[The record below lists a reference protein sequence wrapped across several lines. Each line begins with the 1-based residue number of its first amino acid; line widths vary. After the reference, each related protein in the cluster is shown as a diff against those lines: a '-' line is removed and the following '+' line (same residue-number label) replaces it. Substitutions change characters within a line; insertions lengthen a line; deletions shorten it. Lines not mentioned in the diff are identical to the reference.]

1 MLRLNSFNKDHHNH
15 ELGICIASL
24 QPKSYDDVVYKLKEL
39 SSLTKFDFI
48 EGINDREIMSKLIK
62 DYPCY
67 TLGSLIR
74 RTDIDII
81 EQFMNA
87 CYLAKELN
95 IKYLM
100 FGNRKVRE
108 YVAEGKYKL
117 NLQQL
122 YTGMFGVCSHLGL
135 KLMFEPLKGTYPG
148 TLEEVIKLQ
157 EQYGERDLHLCLKN
171 TEINHDDFC
180 KYIDRVKNC
189 HISFELYLKYYKE
202 LKNLKRFTLE
212 I

>member
-1 MLRLNSFNKDHHNH
+1 MLKLNSFKTEHFYHNH

-24 QPKSYDDVVYKLKEL
+24 QPKSYDDVIYKLKEL

-48 EGINDREIMSKLIK
+48 EGINDREIMLGLIK

-74 RTDIDII
+74 DPNGDIYQ
-81 EQFMNA
+81 QFEDA
-87 CYLAKELN
+87 CKLASELN

-100 FGNRKVRE
+100 FGGYQVRIQNNIDYSKFFE
-108 YVAEGKYKL
+108 LAKKYNK
-117 NLQQL
+117 
-122 YTGMFGVCSHLGL
+122 HLL
-135 KLMFEPLKGTYPG
+135 LEPLKGTFPG
-148 TLEEVIKLQ
+148 TLEEVVKLQ

-171 TEINHDDFC
+171 SEINHDDFY

>member
-1 MLRLNSFNKDHHNH
+1 MLKLNSFKTEHFHHNH

-24 QPKSYDDVVYKLKEL
+24 QPKSYDDVIYKLKEL

-48 EGINDREIMSKLIK
+48 EGINDREIMLNLIK

-74 RTDIDII
+74 DPNGDIYQ
-81 EQFMNA
+81 QFEDS
-87 CYLAKELN
+87 CKLASELN
-95 IKYLM
+95 IDYLM
-100 FGNRKVRE
+100 FGGNQVRIKNKIDYSKFFE
-108 YVAEGKYKL
+108 LAKKYNK
-117 NLQQL
+117 
-122 YTGMFGVCSHLGL
+122 HLL
-135 KLMFEPLKGTYPG
+135 LEPLKGTYPG

-157 EQYGERDLHLCLKN
+157 EQYGEKDLHLCLKN
-171 TEINHDDFC
+171 TEINHDDFY

>member
-1 MLRLNSFNKDHHNH
+1 MLKLSSFDKDFKQYYRNKT

-24 QPKSYDDVVYKLKEL
+24 QPKSYDDVIYKLKEL

-48 EGINDREIMSKLIK
+48 EGINDRKIMLSLIK

-74 RTDIDII
+74 DPDCDIYQ
-81 EQFMNA
+81 QFEDS
-87 CYLAKELN
+87 CILAKELN

-100 FGNRKVRE
+100 FGGYKVRIKNNIDYSKFFE
-108 YVAEGKYKL
+108 LAKKY
-117 NLQQL
+117 NR
-122 YTGMFGVCSHLGL
+122 HLL
-135 KLMFEPLKGTYPG
+135 LEPLKGTFPG
-148 TLEEVIKLQ
+148 TLEEVVKLQ

-171 TEINHDDFC
+171 TEINHDDFY

-202 LKNLKRFTLE
+202 LENLTRFTLE

>member
-1 MLRLNSFNKDHHNH
+1 MLKLNSFDKDIKQYCRNKT

-24 QPKSYDDVVYKLKEL
+24 QPKSYDDVIYKLKEL

-48 EGINDREIMSKLIK
+48 EGINDREIMFNLIK

-74 RTDIDII
+74 DPNGDIYQ
-81 EQFMNA
+81 QFEDS
-87 CYLAKELN
+87 CILAKDLN
-95 IKYLM
+95 IDYLM
-100 FGNRKVRE
+100 FGSYKTRIKNKIDYSKFFE
-108 YVAEGKYKL
+108 LAKKYNK
-117 NLQQL
+117 
-122 YTGMFGVCSHLGL
+122 HLL
-135 KLMFEPLKGTYPG
+135 LEPLKGTYPG
-148 TLEEVIKLQ
+148 TLEEVVKLQ
-157 EQYGERDLHLCLKN
+157 EQYGEKDLHLCLKN
-171 TEINHDDFC
+171 TEINHDDFY

-202 LKNLKRFTLE
+202 LENLKRFTLE

>member
-1 MLRLNSFNKDHHNH
+1 MLKLNLFNTKRPHH

-24 QPKSYDDVVYKLKEL
+24 QPTSYDDVLYKLKEL

-48 EGINDREIMSKLIK
+48 EGINNRKIMLSLIK

-74 RTDIDII
+74 DPNGDIYQ
-81 EQFMNA
+81 QFEDA
-87 CYLAKELN
+87 CKLASELN
-95 IKYLM
+95 INYLM
-100 FGNRKVRE
+100 FGSYKTRIQNKIDYSKFFE
-108 YVAEGKYKL
+108 LAKKYNK
-117 NLQQL
+117 
-122 YTGMFGVCSHLGL
+122 HLL
-135 KLMFEPLKGTYPG
+135 LEPLKGTYPG

-157 EQYGERDLHLCLKN
+157 EQYGEKDLHLCLKN
-171 TEINHDDFC
+171 SEINHDKFY

-202 LKNLKRFTLE
+202 LENLTRFTLE

>member
-1 MLRLNSFNKDHHNH
+1 MLKLNSFKTEHFHHNH

-24 QPKSYDDVVYKLKEL
+24 QPKSYDDVIYKLKEL

-48 EGINDREIMSKLIK
+48 EGINDREIMLNLIK

-74 RTDIDII
+74 DPNGDIYQ
-81 EQFMNA
+81 QFEDA
-87 CYLAKELN
+87 CILAKDLN
-95 IKYLM
+95 IDYLM
-100 FGNRKVRE
+100 FGGNQVRIKNKIDYSKFFELAKKYNR
-108 YVAEGKYKL
+108 
-117 NLQQL
+117 
-122 YTGMFGVCSHLGL
+122 HLL
-135 KLMFEPLKGTYPG
+135 LEPLKGAYPE
-148 TLEEVIKLQ
+148 TLKEVVKLQ
-157 EQYGERDLHLCLKN
+157 EKYDETDLHLCLKN
-171 TEINHDDFC
+171 TEINHDDFY

-202 LKNLKRFTLE
+202 LENLKRFTLE

>member
-1 MLRLNSFNKDHHNH
+1 MLKLNSFNKEHLYRNH
-15 ELGICIASL
+15 KLGICIASL
-24 QPKSYDDVVYKLKEL
+24 QPKSYDDVIFKLKEL

-48 EGINDREIMSKLIK
+48 EGINDREIMLSLIK

-74 RTDIDII
+74 DPDGDIYQ
-81 EQFMNA
+81 QFEDA
-87 CYLAKELN
+87 CILAKDLN

-100 FGNRKVRE
+100 FGGYQVRIKNKIDYAKFFGLAKKYNR
-108 YVAEGKYKL
+108 
-117 NLQQL
+117 
-122 YTGMFGVCSHLGL
+122 HLL
-135 KLMFEPLKGTYPG
+135 LEPLKGTFPG
-148 TLEEVIKLQ
+148 TLEEVVKLQ
-157 EQYGERDLHLCLKN
+157 EQYGEQDLHLCLKN
-171 TEINHDDFC
+171 TEINQDDFY

>member
-1 MLRLNSFNKDHHNH
+1 MLKLNSFKTEHFHHNH

-24 QPKSYDDVVYKLKEL
+24 QPKSYDDVIYKLKEL

-48 EGINDREIMSKLIK
+48 EGINDREIMLGLIK

-74 RTDIDII
+74 DPNGDIYQ
-81 EQFMNA
+81 QFEDA
-87 CYLAKELN
+87 CILAKDLN
-95 IKYLM
+95 IDYLM
-100 FGNRKVRE
+100 FGSYKTRIKNKIDYSKFFE
-108 YVAEGKYKL
+108 LAKKYNK
-117 NLQQL
+117 
-122 YTGMFGVCSHLGL
+122 HLL
-135 KLMFEPLKGTYPG
+135 LEPLKGTYPG

-157 EQYGERDLHLCLKN
+157 EQYGEQDLHLCLKN
-171 TEINHDDFC
+171 TEINHDDFY

-202 LKNLKRFTLE
+202 LENLKRFTLE

>member
-1 MLRLNSFNKDHHNH
+1 MLKLNSFDKDLKQYYRNKT

-24 QPKSYDDVVYKLKEL
+24 QPKSYDDVIYKLKEL

-74 RTDIDII
+74 DPDGDIYQ
-81 EQFMNA
+81 QFEDA
-87 CYLAKELN
+87 CILAKDLN
-95 IKYLM
+95 ITYLM
-100 FGNRKVRE
+100 FGGYQVRIKNKIDYSKFFELAKKYNR
-108 YVAEGKYKL
+108 
-117 NLQQL
+117 
-122 YTGMFGVCSHLGL
+122 HLL
-135 KLMFEPLKGTYPG
+135 LEPLKGTFPG

-157 EQYGERDLHLCLKN
+157 EQYSEKDLHLCLKN
-171 TEINHDDFC
+171 TEINHDDFY
-180 KYIDRVKNC
+180 KYIDRIENC

-202 LKNLKRFTLE
+202 LENLTRFTLE

>member
-1 MLRLNSFNKDHHNH
+1 MLKLNSFKTEHFHRNH

-24 QPKSYDDVVYKLKEL
+24 QPKSYDDVIYKLKEL

-48 EGINDREIMSKLIK
+48 EGINDREIMLNLIK

-74 RTDIDII
+74 DPDGDIYQ
-81 EQFMNA
+81 QFEDA
-87 CYLAKELN
+87 CKLASELN
-95 IKYLM
+95 IDYLM
-100 FGNRKVRE
+100 FGGYQVRIKNKIDYSKFFELAKKHNR
-108 YVAEGKYKL
+108 
-117 NLQQL
+117 
-122 YTGMFGVCSHLGL
+122 HLL
-135 KLMFEPLKGTYPG
+135 LEPLKGTFPG
-148 TLEEVIKLQ
+148 TLEEVVKLQ
-157 EQYGERDLHLCLKN
+157 EQYGEKDLHLCLKN
-171 TEINHDDFC
+171 TEINHDDFY

-202 LKNLKRFTLE
+202 LENLTRFTLE

>member
-1 MLRLNSFNKDHHNH
+1 MLKLNSFNKEHFHHNH

-24 QPKSYDDVVYKLKEL
+24 QPKSYDDVIYKLKEL

-48 EGINDREIMSKLIK
+48 EGINDREIMLSLIK

-74 RTDIDII
+74 DPNGDIYQ
-81 EQFMNA
+81 QFEDA
-87 CYLAKELN
+87 CKLAKDLN
-95 IKYLM
+95 IDYLM
-100 FGNRKVRE
+100 FGSYKTRIKNKIDYSKFFE
-108 YVAEGKYKL
+108 LAKKYNK
-117 NLQQL
+117 
-122 YTGMFGVCSHLGL
+122 HLL
-135 KLMFEPLKGTYPG
+135 LEPLKGTYPG

-157 EQYGERDLHLCLKN
+157 EQYGEKDLHLCLKN
-171 TEINHDDFC
+171 TEINHDDFYN
-180 KYIDRVKNC
+180 YIDKVKNC

-202 LKNLKRFTLE
+202 LENLKRFTLE

>member
-1 MLRLNSFNKDHHNH
+1 MLKLNSFKTEHFHHNH

-24 QPKSYDDVVYKLKEL
+24 QPKSYDDVIYKLKEL

-48 EGINDREIMSKLIK
+48 EGINDREIMFNLIK

-74 RTDIDII
+74 DPNGDIYQ
-81 EQFMNA
+81 QFEDS
-87 CYLAKELN
+87 CILAKDLN
-95 IKYLM
+95 IDYLM
-100 FGNRKVRE
+100 FGSYKTRIKNKIDYSKFFE
-108 YVAEGKYKL
+108 LAKKYNK
-117 NLQQL
+117 
-122 YTGMFGVCSHLGL
+122 HLL
-135 KLMFEPLKGTYPG
+135 LEPLKGTYPG

-157 EQYGERDLHLCLKN
+157 EQYGEKDLHLCLKN
-171 TEINHDDFC
+171 TEINHDDFY

-202 LKNLKRFTLE
+202 LENLKRFTLE

>member
-1 MLRLNSFNKDHHNH
+1 MLKLNSFKTEHFHHNH

-24 QPKSYDDVVYKLKEL
+24 QPKSYDDVIYKLKEL

-48 EGINDREIMSKLIK
+48 EGINDREIMLSLIK

-74 RTDIDII
+74 DLNGDIYQ
-81 EQFMNA
+81 QFEDA
-87 CYLAKELN
+87 CKLASELN
-95 IKYLM
+95 IDYLM
-100 FGNRKVRE
+100 FGGYQVRIKNKIDYSKFFE
-108 YVAEGKYKL
+108 LAKKYNK
-117 NLQQL
+117 
-122 YTGMFGVCSHLGL
+122 HLL
-135 KLMFEPLKGTYPG
+135 LEPLKGTYPG

-157 EQYGERDLHLCLKN
+157 EQYGEKDLHLCLKN
-171 TEINHDDFC
+171 TEINHDDFY

>member
-1 MLRLNSFNKDHHNH
+1 MLKLNSFKTEHFHHNH

-24 QPKSYDDVVYKLKEL
+24 QPKSYDDVIYKLKEL

-48 EGINDREIMSKLIK
+48 EGINDREIMLSLIK

-74 RTDIDII
+74 DPNGDIYQ
-81 EQFMNA
+81 QFEDA
-87 CYLAKELN
+87 CKLASELN
-95 IKYLM
+95 IDYLM
-100 FGNRKVRE
+100 FGSYKTRIQNDIDYSKFFRLAK
-108 YVAEGKYKL
+108 KYNK
-117 NLQQL
+117 
-122 YTGMFGVCSHLGL
+122 HLL
-135 KLMFEPLKGTYPG
+135 LEPLKGTYPG

-157 EQYGERDLHLCLKN
+157 EQFGEKDLHLCLKN
-171 TEINHDDFC
+171 TEINHDDFY

-202 LKNLKRFTLE
+202 LENVKRFTLE

>member
-1 MLRLNSFNKDHHNH
+1 MLKLNSFNTFNTVHRNH

-24 QPKSYDDVVYKLKEL
+24 QPKSYDDVIYKLKEL

-74 RTDIDII
+74 DPEGDIHK
-81 EQFMNA
+81 QFEDA
-87 CYLAKELN
+87 CILAKDLN

-100 FGNRKVRE
+100 FGGYQVRIKNKIDYSKFFELAKKYNR
-108 YVAEGKYKL
+108 
-117 NLQQL
+117 
-122 YTGMFGVCSHLGL
+122 HLL
-135 KLMFEPLKGTYPG
+135 LEPLKGTFPG
-148 TLEEVIKLQ
+148 TLEEVVKLQ
-157 EQYGERDLHLCLKN
+157 EQYGEKDLHLCLKN
-171 TEINHDDFC
+171 TEINHDDFY
-180 KYIDRVKNC
+180 KYIDRIENC

-202 LKNLKRFTLE
+202 LENLTRFTLE

>member
-1 MLRLNSFNKDHHNH
+1 MLKLNSFKTEHFHHNH

-24 QPKSYDDVVYKLKEL
+24 QPKSYDDVIYKLKEL

-48 EGINDREIMSKLIK
+48 EGINDREIMLSLIK

-74 RTDIDII
+74 DPEGDIYK
-81 EQFMNA
+81 QFEDS
-87 CYLAKELN
+87 CKLASELN
-95 IKYLM
+95 IDYLM
-100 FGNRKVRE
+100 FGGYQVRIKNKID
-108 YVAEGKYKL
+108 YAKFFGLAKKYNK
-117 NLQQL
+117 
-122 YTGMFGVCSHLGL
+122 HLL
-135 KLMFEPLKGTYPG
+135 LEPLKGTYPG

-157 EQYGERDLHLCLKN
+157 EQYGEKDLHLCLKN
-171 TEINHDDFC
+171 TEINHDDFYN
-180 KYIDRVKNC
+180 YIDKVKNC

>member
-1 MLRLNSFNKDHHNH
+1 MLKLNSFKTEHFHHNH

-24 QPKSYDDVVYKLKEL
+24 QPKSYDDVIYKLKEL

-48 EGINDREIMSKLIK
+48 EGINDREIMLSLIK

-74 RTDIDII
+74 DPEGDIYK
-81 EQFMNA
+81 QFEDS
-87 CYLAKELN
+87 CILAKELN

-100 FGNRKVRE
+100 FGGYQVRIKNKIDYSKFFEIAKKYNR
-108 YVAEGKYKL
+108 
-117 NLQQL
+117 
-122 YTGMFGVCSHLGL
+122 HLL
-135 KLMFEPLKGTYPG
+135 LEPLKGAYPE
-148 TLEEVIKLQ
+148 TLEEVVKLQ
-157 EQYGERDLHLCLKN
+157 EKYNEYNLHLCLKN
-171 TEINHDDFC
+171 TEINHDDFY

>member
-1 MLRLNSFNKDHHNH
+1 MLKLNSFKTEHFHHNH

-24 QPKSYDDVVYKLKEL
+24 QPKSYDDVIYKLKEL

-48 EGINDREIMSKLIK
+48 EGINDREIMLNLIK

-74 RTDIDII
+74 DPNGDIYQ
-81 EQFMNA
+81 QFEDA
-87 CYLAKELN
+87 CILAKDLN
-95 IKYLM
+95 IDYLM
-100 FGNRKVRE
+100 FGSYKTRIQNDIDYSKFFE
-108 YVAEGKYKL
+108 LAKKYNK
-117 NLQQL
+117 
-122 YTGMFGVCSHLGL
+122 HLL
-135 KLMFEPLKGTYPG
+135 LEPLKGTYPG

-157 EQYGERDLHLCLKN
+157 EQYDEKDLHLCLKN
-171 TEINHDDFC
+171 TEINHDDFY

-202 LKNLKRFTLE
+202 LENLKRFTLE

>member
-1 MLRLNSFNKDHHNH
+1 MLKLNSFKTEHFHHNH

-24 QPKSYDDVVYKLKEL
+24 QPKSYDDVIYKLKEL

-48 EGINDREIMSKLIK
+48 EGINDREIMLNLIK

-74 RTDIDII
+74 DPNGDIYK
-81 EQFMNA
+81 QFEDA
-87 CYLAKELN
+87 CILAKDLN
-95 IKYLM
+95 IDYLM
-100 FGNRKVRE
+100 FGGYQVRIQNNIDYSKFFE
-108 YVAEGKYKL
+108 LAKKYNK
-117 NLQQL
+117 
-122 YTGMFGVCSHLGL
+122 HLL
-135 KLMFEPLKGTYPG
+135 LEPLKGTYPG

-157 EQYGERDLHLCLKN
+157 EQYGEKDLHLCLKN
-171 TEINHDDFC
+171 TEINHDDFY

-202 LKNLKRFTLE
+202 LENLKRFTLE

>member
-1 MLRLNSFNKDHHNH
+1 MLRLNSFDKDIKQYCRNKT

-24 QPKSYDDVVYKLKEL
+24 QPKSYDDVIYKLKEL

-48 EGINDREIMSKLIK
+48 EGINDREIMLGLIK

-74 RTDIDII
+74 DPDGDIYK
-81 EQFMNA
+81 QFEDS
-87 CYLAKELN
+87 CILAKELN

-100 FGNRKVRE
+100 FGGYQVRIKNKIDYSKFFELAKKYNR
-108 YVAEGKYKL
+108 
-117 NLQQL
+117 
-122 YTGMFGVCSHLGL
+122 HLL
-135 KLMFEPLKGTYPG
+135 LEPLKGTFPG
-148 TLEEVIKLQ
+148 TLEEVVKLQ

-171 TEINHDDFC
+171 TEINHDKFY

-202 LKNLKRFTLE
+202 LENLKRFTLE

>member
-1 MLRLNSFNKDHHNH
+1 MLKLNSFKTEHFHHNH

-24 QPKSYDDVVYKLKEL
+24 QPKSYDDVIYKLKEL

-48 EGINDREIMSKLIK
+48 EGINDREIMLNLIK

-74 RTDIDII
+74 DPNCDIYQ
-81 EQFMNA
+81 QFEDA
-87 CYLAKELN
+87 CKLASELN
-95 IKYLM
+95 IDYLM
-100 FGNRKVRE
+100 FGGNQVRIKNKIDYSKFFE
-108 YVAEGKYKL
+108 LAKKYNK
-117 NLQQL
+117 
-122 YTGMFGVCSHLGL
+122 HLL
-135 KLMFEPLKGTYPG
+135 LEPLKGTYPG
-148 TLEEVIKLQ
+148 TLEEVVKLQ
-157 EQYGERDLHLCLKN
+157 EQYGEQDLHLCLKN
-171 TEINHDDFC
+171 TEINHDDFY

-202 LKNLKRFTLE
+202 LENLKRFTLE

>member
-1 MLRLNSFNKDHHNH
+1 MLKLSSFDKDFKQYYRNKT

-24 QPKSYDDVVYKLKEL
+24 QPKSYDDVIYKLKEL

-74 RTDIDII
+74 DPNSDIYQ
-81 EQFMNA
+81 QFEDS
-87 CYLAKELN
+87 CKLASELN
-95 IKYLM
+95 IEYLM
-100 FGNRKVRE
+100 FGGYKVRIKNKID
-108 YVAEGKYKL
+108 YAKFFGLAKKYNK
-117 NLQQL
+117 
-122 YTGMFGVCSHLGL
+122 HLL
-135 KLMFEPLKGTYPG
+135 LEPLKGTYPG

-171 TEINHDDFC
+171 TEINHDNFY

-202 LKNLKRFTLE
+202 LENLKRFTLE

>member
-1 MLRLNSFNKDHHNH
+1 MLKLNSFKTEHFHRNH

-24 QPKSYDDVVYKLKEL
+24 QPKSYDDVIYKLKEL

-48 EGINDREIMSKLIK
+48 EGINDREIMLNLIK

-74 RTDIDII
+74 DPNGDIYQ
-81 EQFMNA
+81 QFEDA
-87 CYLAKELN
+87 CKLASELN
-95 IKYLM
+95 IDYLM
-100 FGNRKVRE
+100 FGGYQVRIKNKIDYSKFFELAKKHNR
-108 YVAEGKYKL
+108 
-117 NLQQL
+117 
-122 YTGMFGVCSHLGL
+122 HLL
-135 KLMFEPLKGTYPG
+135 LEPLKGTFPG
-148 TLEEVIKLQ
+148 TLEEVVKLQ
-157 EQYGERDLHLCLKN
+157 EQYGEKDLHLCLKN
-171 TEINHDDFC
+171 TEINHDDFY

-202 LKNLKRFTLE
+202 LENLTRFTLE

>member
-1 MLRLNSFNKDHHNH
+1 MLKLNSFNKVHHNH

-24 QPKSYDDVVYKLKEL
+24 QPKSYDDVIYKLKEL

-48 EGINDREIMSKLIK
+48 EGINNREIMLSLIK

-74 RTDIDII
+74 DPNGDIYQ
-81 EQFMNA
+81 QFEDA
-87 CYLAKELN
+87 CKLGTELN
-95 IKYLM
+95 IDYLM
-100 FGNRKVRE
+100 FGSYETRIQNKIDYSKFFE
-108 YVAEGKYKL
+108 LAKKYNK
-117 NLQQL
+117 
-122 YTGMFGVCSHLGL
+122 HLL
-135 KLMFEPLKGTYPG
+135 LEPLKGTYPG

-157 EQYGERDLHLCLKN
+157 EKYGEHDLHLCLKN
-171 TEINHDDFC
+171 SEINHDKFY
-180 KYIDRVKNC
+180 KYIKRVKNC
-189 HISFELYLKYYKE
+189 HISFELYLKYYKQ

>member
-1 MLRLNSFNKDHHNH
+1 MLKLNSFKTEHFHHNH

-24 QPKSYDDVVYKLKEL
+24 QPKSYDDVIYKLKEL

-48 EGINDREIMSKLIK
+48 EGINDREIMLSLIK

-74 RTDIDII
+74 DPNGDIYQ
-81 EQFMNA
+81 QFEDA
-87 CYLAKELN
+87 CKLGTELN
-95 IKYLM
+95 IDYLM
-100 FGNRKVRE
+100 FGGYQVRIQNKIDYSKFFE
-108 YVAEGKYKL
+108 LAKKYKK
-117 NLQQL
+117 
-122 YTGMFGVCSHLGL
+122 HLL
-135 KLMFEPLKGTYPG
+135 LEPLKGTYPG
-148 TLEEVIKLQ
+148 TLEEVVKLQ
-157 EQYGERDLHLCLKN
+157 EQYGEKDLHLCLKN
-171 TEINHDDFC
+171 TEINHDDFY

-202 LKNLKRFTLE
+202 LENLKRFTLE

>member
-1 MLRLNSFNKDHHNH
+1 MLKLNSFNAFNNVHHNH

-24 QPKSYDDVVYKLKEL
+24 QPKSYDDVIYKLKEL

-74 RTDIDII
+74 DPNGDIYK
-81 EQFMNA
+81 QFEDA
-87 CYLAKELN
+87 CILAKDLN

-100 FGNRKVRE
+100 FGGYQVRIKNKIDYAKFFGLAKKYNR
-108 YVAEGKYKL
+108 
-117 NLQQL
+117 
-122 YTGMFGVCSHLGL
+122 HLL
-135 KLMFEPLKGTYPG
+135 LEPLKGTYPG
-148 TLEEVIKLQ
+148 TLEEVVKLQ
-157 EQYGERDLHLCLKN
+157 EQYGEKDLHLCLKN
-171 TEINHDDFC
+171 TEINHDDFY
-180 KYIDRVKNC
+180 KYIDRIENC

-202 LKNLKRFTLE
+202 LENLKRFTLE

>member
-1 MLRLNSFNKDHHNH
+1 MLKLNSFKTEHFHCNH

-24 QPKSYDDVVYKLKEL
+24 QPKSYDDVIYKLKEL

-48 EGINDREIMSKLIK
+48 EGINDREIMLSLIK

-74 RTDIDII
+74 DPNGDIYK
-81 EQFMNA
+81 QFEDA
-87 CYLAKELN
+87 CILAKVLN

-100 FGNRKVRE
+100 FGSYKTRIQNNIDYSKFFELAKKYNR
-108 YVAEGKYKL
+108 
-117 NLQQL
+117 
-122 YTGMFGVCSHLGL
+122 HLL
-135 KLMFEPLKGTYPG
+135 LEPLKGTYPG
-148 TLEEVIKLQ
+148 TLEEVVKLQ
-157 EQYGERDLHLCLKN
+157 EQYGEQDLHLCLKN
-171 TEINHDDFC
+171 SEINHDDFY

>member
-1 MLRLNSFNKDHHNH
+1 MLKLNSFKTEHFHHNH

-24 QPKSYDDVVYKLKEL
+24 QPKSYDDVIYKLKEL

-48 EGINDREIMSKLIK
+48 EGINDREIMLSLIK

-74 RTDIDII
+74 DPEGDIYK
-81 EQFMNA
+81 QFEDS
-87 CYLAKELN
+87 CKLASELN
-95 IKYLM
+95 IDYLM
-100 FGNRKVRE
+100 FGSYKTRIQNNTDYSKFFE
-108 YVAEGKYKL
+108 LAKKYNK
-117 NLQQL
+117 
-122 YTGMFGVCSHLGL
+122 HLL
-135 KLMFEPLKGTYPG
+135 LEPLKGTYPE

-157 EQYGERDLHLCLKN
+157 EQYGEQDLHLCLKN
-171 TEINHDDFC
+171 TEINHDDFYN
-180 KYIDRVKNC
+180 YIDRVKNC

-202 LKNLKRFTLE
+202 LENLKRFTLE

>member
-1 MLRLNSFNKDHHNH
+1 MLKLNSFKTEHFHHNH

-24 QPKSYDDVVYKLKEL
+24 QPKSYDDVIYKLKEL

-48 EGINDREIMSKLIK
+48 EGINDREIMLNLIK

-74 RTDIDII
+74 DPNGDIYK
-81 EQFMNA
+81 QFEDA
-87 CYLAKELN
+87 CKLGTELN
-95 IKYLM
+95 IDYAKFFGLAKKY
-100 FGNRKVRE
+100 NK
-108 YVAEGKYKL
+108 
-117 NLQQL
+117 
-122 YTGMFGVCSHLGL
+122 HLL
-135 KLMFEPLKGTYPG
+135 LEPLKGTYPG

-157 EQYGERDLHLCLKN
+157 EQYGEKDLHLCLKN
-171 TEINHDDFC
+171 TEINHDDFY

-202 LKNLKRFTLE
+202 LENLKRFTLE

>member
-1 MLRLNSFNKDHHNH
+1 MLTLNSFKPEHFHHNH

-24 QPKSYDDVVYKLKEL
+24 QPKSYDDVIYKLKEL

-48 EGINDREIMSKLIK
+48 EGINDREIMLSLIK

-74 RTDIDII
+74 DPEGDICK
-81 EQFMNA
+81 QFEDS
-87 CYLAKELN
+87 CKLASELN
-95 IKYLM
+95 IDYLM
-100 FGNRKVRE
+100 FGGYRVRIKNKIDYAKFFE
-108 YVAEGKYKL
+108 LAKKYNK
-117 NLQQL
+117 
-122 YTGMFGVCSHLGL
+122 HLL
-135 KLMFEPLKGTYPG
+135 LEPLKGTYPG

-157 EQYGERDLHLCLKN
+157 EQYGEKDLHLCLKN
-171 TEINHDDFC
+171 TEINHDDFY

-202 LKNLKRFTLE
+202 LENLKRFTLE